1 MLDAQVIINI
11 VGGSVLAALGWFARE
26 LWNAIKDIQRDV
38 HKIEVDLPNNYV
50 KREELS
56 KGLQDIKDMCDKIFE
71 KLEKLNDRKADK

>member
-38 HKIEVDLPNNYV
+38 HKIEVDLPNNYI
-50 KREELS
+50 KREEFS